1 MFSKELISIIEK
13 AKGKRI
19 DGVSSFQTVARRYK
33 LTQEGA
39 QEELNKISGSISAAL
54 EADVKRG
61 ISIIDARIEKVKKDE
76 HDDAVRR
83 ATDSGYQDRLYT
95 KARTINS
102 ISEAN
107 MPEAENIRDFF
118 AEFESDPVAISY
130 LRTTFAGNMIV
141 SGLLPQNYNGIKIER
156 MEKLKE
162 DFKAAITAASSLTFG
177 NLAAPVII
185 ENVKAYIAGQDEE
198 CGLDPVRVWSEIHE
212 KNAASRNGKNA
223 TSGNGNGAP
232 APAGSFANAFNFSQ
246 VRV

>member
-1 MFSKELISIIEK
+1 MFSNELISIIEK

-61 ISIIDARIEKVKKDE
+61 ISIIDAKIEKVKKDE

-83 ATDSGYQDRLYT
+83 ATDSGYQERLYT
-95 KARTINS
+95 KTRTIKA
-102 ISEAN
+102 ISESN
-107 MPEAENIRDFF
+107 LPEAEIIGGFF
-118 AEFESDPVAISY
+118 SEFESDPVAISY
-130 LRTTFAGNMIV
+130 LRTAFAGNMAV
-141 SGLLPQNYNGIKIER
+141 LGVLPQNYNGIKVER

-162 DFKAAITAASSLTFG
+162 DFKAAITAAGSLTFG
-177 NLAAPVII
+177 NLASPVII
-185 ENVKAYIAGQDEE
+185 ESVKAYIAGQDEE
-198 CGLDPVRVWSEIHE
+198 CGLDPVRIWSEIHE
-212 KNAASRNGKNA
+212 KNAAS
-223 TSGNGNGAP
+223 SNGNGAP
-232 APAGSFANAFNFSQ
+232 APAPTGSFADAFNFSQ

>member
-1 MFSKELISIIEK
+1 MFSKDLISIIEK
-13 AKGKRI
+13 AEGKRS
-19 DGVSSFQTVARRYK
+19 DGVTAFQTVARRYK

-83 ATDSGYQDRLYT
+83 ATDSGYQERLYT
-95 KARTINS
+95 KTRTIKA
-102 ISEAN
+102 ISESN
-107 MPEAENIRDFF
+107 LPEAGIIGGFF
-118 AEFESDPVAISY
+118 SEFESDPVAISY
-130 LRTTFAGNMIV
+130 LRTAFAGNMAV
-141 SGLLPQNYNGIKIER
+141 LGVLPQNYNGIKIER

-162 DFKAAITAASSLTFG
+162 DFKAAVTAASSLTFG

-185 ENVKAYIAGQDEE
+185 ESVKAYIAGQDEE

-212 KNAASRNGKNA
+212 KNAAS
-223 TSGNGNGAP
+223 GNGNGAP
-232 APAGSFANAFNFSQ
+232 APVPAGSFADAFNFSQ

>member
-1 MFSKELISIIEK
+1 MFSKDLISIIEK
-13 AKGKRI
+13 AEGKRS
-19 DGVSSFQTVARRYK
+19 DGVTAFQTVARRYK

-39 QEELNKISGSISAAL
+39 QEELNKISDNISATL

-61 ISIIDARIEKVKKDE
+61 ISSIDARIEKVKKDE

-83 ATDSGYQDRLYT
+83 ATDSGYQERLYT
-95 KARTINS
+95 KTRTIKA
-102 ISEAN
+102 ISESN
-107 MPEAENIRDFF
+107 LPEAGIIGGFF
-118 AEFESDPVAISY
+118 SEFESDPVAIAY
-130 LRTTFAGNMIV
+130 LRTAFAGNMAV
-141 SGLLPQNYNGIKIER
+141 LGVLPQNYNGIKIER

-162 DFKAAITAASSLTFG
+162 DFKAAITAAGSLTFG

-185 ENVKAYIAGQDEE
+185 ESVKAYIAGQDEE

-212 KNAASRNGKNA
+212 KNAAS
-223 TSGNGNGAP
+223 SNGNGAPAP

>member
-1 MFSKELISIIEK
+1 MFSKELIKIIEK
-13 AKGKRI
+13 AEGKRI
-19 DGVSSFQTVARRYK
+19 EGVSTFQTVARRYK

-39 QEELNKISGSISAAL
+39 QEELNKISDNISAAL

-83 ATDSGYQDRLYT
+83 ATDSGYQERLYT
-95 KARTINS
+95 KTRTIKA
-102 ISEAN
+102 ISESN
-107 MPEAENIRDFF
+107 LPEAGIISGFF
-118 AEFESDPVAISY
+118 SEFESDPVAISY
-130 LRTTFAGNMIV
+130 LRTAFAGNMAV
-141 SGLLPQNYNGIKIER
+141 LGVLPQNYNGIKVER

-185 ENVKAYIAGQDEE
+185 ESVKAYISGQDEE
-198 CGLDPVRVWSEIHE
+198 CGLDPVRLWSEIHE
-212 KNAASRNGKNA
+212 KNAAS
-223 TSGNGNGAP
+223 SNGNGAP
-232 APAGSFANAFNFSQ
+232 APAPVTFANAFNFSQ

>member
-1 MFSKELISIIEK
+1 MFSKDLISIIEK
-13 AKGKRI
+13 AEGKRS
-19 DGVSSFQTVARRYK
+19 DGVTAFQTVARRYK

-39 QEELNKISGSISAAL
+39 REELNKISESLSAAL

-83 ATDSGYQDRLYT
+83 ATDSGYQERLYT
-95 KARTINS
+95 KTRTVKA

-107 MPEAENIRDFF
+107 MPEAGIIGGFF
-118 AEFESDPVAISY
+118 SEFESDPVAISY
-130 LRTTFAGNMIV
+130 LRTEFAGNMAV
-141 SGLLPQNYNGIKIER
+141 LGVLPQNYNGIKIER

-162 DFKAAITAASSLTFG
+162 GFKAAVIAASTLTFG

-212 KNAASRNGKNA
+212 KNAAS
-223 TSGNGNGAP
+223 SNGNGAP
-232 APAGSFANAFNFSQ
+232 APAPTGSFADAFNFSQ

>member
-1 MFSKELISIIEK
+1 MFSNELISIIEK

-83 ATDSGYQDRLYT
+83 ATDSGYQERLYT
-95 KARTINS
+95 KTRTIKA
-102 ISEAN
+102 ISETN
-107 MPEAENIRDFF
+107 MPDAGIIGGYFS
-118 AEFESDPVAISY
+118 EFESDPVAIAY
-130 LRTTFAGNMIV
+130 LRTAFAGNMAV
-141 SGLLPQNYNGIKIER
+141 LGVLPQNYNGIKIER

-177 NLAAPVII
+177 NLASPVII
-185 ENVKAYIAGQDEE
+185 ESVKAYIAGQDEE
-198 CGLDPVRVWSEIHE
+198 CGLDPVRIWSEIHE
-212 KNAASRNGKNA
+212 KNAAS
-223 TSGNGNGAP
+223 SNGNGAP
-232 APAGSFANAFNFSQ
+232 APAPVTFANAFNFSQ

>member
-1 MFSKELISIIEK
+1 MFSKDLISIIEK
-13 AKGKRI
+13 AEGKRS
-19 DGVSSFQTVARRYK
+19 DGVTAFQTVARRYK

-39 QEELNKISGSISAAL
+39 QEELNKISGNISAAL

-83 ATDSGYQDRLYT
+83 ATDSGYQERLYT
-95 KARTINS
+95 KTRTIKA
-102 ISEAN
+102 ISESN
-107 MPEAENIRDFF
+107 LPEAGIIGGFF
-118 AEFESDPVAISY
+118 SEFESDPVAISY
-130 LRTTFAGNMIV
+130 LRTAFAGNMAV
-141 SGLLPQNYNGIKIER
+141 LGVLPQNYNGIKIER

-185 ENVKAYIAGQDEE
+185 ESVKAYIAGQDEE
-198 CGLDPVRVWSEIHE
+198 CGLDPVRIWSEIHE
-212 KNAASRNGKNA
+212 KNAAS
-223 TSGNGNGAP
+223 SNGNGAP
-232 APAGSFANAFNFSQ
+232 APVPTGSFANAFNFSQ

>member
-1 MFSKELISIIEK
+1 MFSKDLISIIEK
-13 AKGKRI
+13 AEGKRS
-19 DGVSSFQTVARRYK
+19 DGVTAFQTVARRYK

-39 QEELNKISGSISAAL
+39 QEELNKISDNISATL

-83 ATDSGYQDRLYT
+83 ATDSGYQERLYT
-95 KARTINS
+95 KTRTIKA
-102 ISEAN
+102 ISESN
-107 MPEAENIRDFF
+107 LPEAGIIGGFF
-118 AEFESDPVAISY
+118 SEFESDPVAIAY
-130 LRTTFAGNMIV
+130 LRTAFAGNMAV
-141 SGLLPQNYNGIKIER
+141 LGVLPQNYNGIKIER

-162 DFKAAITAASSLTFG
+162 DFKAAITAAGSLTFG

-185 ENVKAYIAGQDEE
+185 ESVKAYIAGQDEE

-212 KNAASRNGKNA
+212 KNAAS
-223 TSGNGNGAP
+223 SNGNGAPAP